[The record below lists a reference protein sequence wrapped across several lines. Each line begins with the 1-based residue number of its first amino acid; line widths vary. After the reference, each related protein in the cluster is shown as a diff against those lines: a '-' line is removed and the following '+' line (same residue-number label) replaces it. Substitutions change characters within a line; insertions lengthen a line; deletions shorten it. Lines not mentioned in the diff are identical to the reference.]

1 MNDLKAALRQKAAAL
16 LGRLSPPER
25 EALLVKCWMS
35 HDARWFMAVAREFGM
50 EVANRLN
57 QIAAHEVGKAEAQR
71 LVRALGLGPVAS
83 VDDYLLAQELFIGL
97 LGPDLLD
104 YRVTKV
110 GDTSFRVDVQRCFA
124 HDQAVRAGISDNF
137 ECGIFARLTG
147 WVDALGLAY
156 ETSPPLGQ
164 CLKAQG
170 RECGYTIALAIK
182 PARAAVRRPTD
193 DKTH

>member
-1 MNDLKAALRQKAAAL
+1 MTTRPASWGFEMSHDEDLRAGLRQKAGDI

-25 EALLVKCWMS
+25 EALLIKNWMS

-57 QIAAHEVGKAEAQR
+57 QTAAREVGKAEAQR
-71 LVRALGLGPVAS
+71 LVRALGLPPAATL
-83 VDDYLLAQELFIGL
+83 DDYLLAQEVFITL

-104 YRVTKV
+104 YGVTKV
-110 GDTSFRVDVQRCFA
+110 SDNAFRVDVQRCFA
-124 HDQAVRAGISDNF
+124 HDNALRAGISASF

-147 WVDALGLAY
+147 WLDALGLTY
-156 ETSPPLGQ
+156 ELSPPLGK

-170 RECGYTIALAIK
+170 RECGYTITLAI
-182 PARAAVRRPTD
+182 
-193 DKTH
+193 

>member
-1 MNDLKAALRQKAAAL
+1 MDDPEDLKPALRQKAQDI

-25 EALLVKCWMS
+25 EALLIKNWMS
-35 HDARWFMAVAREFGM
+35 HDARWFMAVARGFGL

-71 LVRALGLGPVAS
+71 LVRALGLPPVAS
-83 VDDYLLAQELFIGL
+83 VEDYLLAQEIFISL

-110 GDTSFRVDVQRCFA
+110 GDNAFRVDVQRCFA

-147 WVDALGLAY
+147 WLDALGLAY
-156 ETSPPLGQ
+156 ETSPPLGK
-164 CLKAQG
+164 CLKTRG
-170 RECGYTIALAIK
+170 RECGYTITLA
-182 PARAAVRRPTD
+182 
-193 DKTH
+193 KTPG